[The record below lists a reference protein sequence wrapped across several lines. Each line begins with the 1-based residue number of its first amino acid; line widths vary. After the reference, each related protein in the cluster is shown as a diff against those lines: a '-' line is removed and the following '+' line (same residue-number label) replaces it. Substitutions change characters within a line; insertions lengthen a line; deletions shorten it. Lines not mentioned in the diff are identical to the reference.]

1 MLSVY
6 SHGETTMPKGKV
18 LDGFLTEDEQAA
30 ALGVVTRT
38 LRSWRQ
44 RGEGPPF
51 TKVGRRVFYPIDGS
65 AAWLRA
71 NTKAPVRS
79 GRAA

>member
-1 MLSVY
+1 
-6 SHGETTMPKGKV
+6 MPRKGKV
-18 LDGFLTEDEQAA
+18 LADYLTEDEQAA
-30 ALGVVTRT
+30 ALGLTVRT

-51 TKVGRRVFYPIDGS
+51 VKVGKRVFYPIAGN
-65 AAWLRA
+65 AAWLKA
-71 NTKAPVRS
+71 NEQAPVRS

>member
-1 MLSVY
+1 
-6 SHGETTMPKGKV
+6 MPKGNA
-18 LDGFLTEDEQAA
+18 LAGYLTEDQQAA

-44 RGEGPPF
+44 RGEGPPYVR
-51 TKVGRRVFYPIDGS
+51 VGRRVFYRIDGS
-65 AAWLRA
+65 AAWLKA
-71 NTKAPVRS
+71 NEQAPVRS